1 MGTRRQQIKL
11 PTDLVKELQTI
22 KDLRHR
28 HNWRKQFKNDYA
40 VMELWEDRIRE
51 ANEPIPEVD
60 CEWEKMKYKR
70 TKERLPE
77 YEIKL
82 KNIKER
88 IAKYREKLKEYING
102 EQGDKYGC
110 TLLF

>member
-51 ANEPIPEVD
+51 ANEPI
-60 CEWEKMKYKR
+60 WA
-70 TKERLPE
+70 TKI
-77 YEIKL
+77 IKL
-82 KNIKER
+82 VVAIPHHST
-88 IAKYREKLKEYING
+88 II
-102 EQGDKYGC
+102 
-110 TLLF
+110 TLST